1 MNQILFTNQE
11 KNRGPLEMSTV
22 LRIFAILCIVFG
34 IILAGKGAF
43 ALANKK
49 EEVKSVP
56 TVEIEKQANQ
66 LKLTVKH
73 DKLIDKVIYSW
84 NNEQR
89 ETVLQGKGRL
99 QMEENIT
106 LPIGTNTLKLRVIDI
121 DGHTINYTNEYTLED
136 GDFTEPEI
144 ELLLDGAKVKIV
156 AKDETAIDYMEYY
169 WNDEEATTIN
179 VTANSPKQIEE
190 RVTILKGENTLHI
203 IAVDKAGN
211 ESEEEQVYKGATKP
225 VINVARDGKTL
236 IITVT
241 DEDNIKRIDYTLNDV
256 EYSTDP
262 SNTGTPLN
270 MKELSIRQE
279 LKDGVNKITI
289 KALNTS
295 ELETEVSAE
304 PTV

>member
-11 KNRGPLEMSTV
+11 KNRGPLEISTV

-106 LPIGTNTLKLRVIDI
+106 LPIGTNTLKLKVVDI

-136 GDFTEPEI
+136 GDFTKPEI

-279 LKDGVNKITI
+279 LKDGANKITI

-295 ELETEVSAE
+295 GLETEVSAE